1 MDNTALLNLMITI
14 IATGATIIVAVAVA
28 VIVLIITNSR
38 QASRHDAEIVALRA
52 EHNAETHAN
61 IQRMDK
67 AQAEWRAENQA
78 FQAEW
83 REENRAY
90 RQAIENRIN
99 LDERVRTVEQRT
111 APSPDDAPA
120 D

>member
-1 MDNTALLNLMITI
+1 MIAL
-14 IATGATIIVAVAVA
+14 V
-28 VIVLIITNSR
+28 R
-38 QASRHDAEIVALRA
+38 QSSRHDAEIANLRT
-52 EHNAETHAN
+52 EFNSKLDNLNSNLRTELRTETRAVLDR
-61 IQRMDK
+61 IDK
-67 AQAEWRAENQA
+67 AQAEWREENRA
-78 FQAEW
+78 ALERIDKAQAEW